1 MGELPRGPS
10 LVPGQSNSPL
20 RQSVSQSRSFRQKS
34 LLKAWIQMREPPSS
48 GSIIVTRFHDQVGTA
63 SSPQAIGVDALDR
76 SGRGTLYNDTE
87 CGFGAY
93 HYLSPL
99 KRVGGVQ
106 RGSVIEQASIR
117 AGAN

>member
-1 MGELPRGPS
+1 
-10 LVPGQSNSPL
+10 
-20 RQSVSQSRSFRQKS
+20 
-34 LLKAWIQMREPPSS
+34 MREPPSS

-76 SGRGTLYNDTE
+76 SGRGKYRMMFNDTE

>member
-1 MGELPRGPS
+1 M
-10 LVPGQSNSPL
+10 
-20 RQSVSQSRSFRQKS
+20 
-34 LLKAWIQMREPPSS
+34 WDPPSS
-48 GSIIVTRFHDQVGTA
+48 GSFLTGWLIVTRIRDQVVAA

>member
-1 MGELPRGPS
+1 
-10 LVPGQSNSPL
+10 
-20 RQSVSQSRSFRQKS
+20 
-34 LLKAWIQMREPPSS
+34 MREPPSS

-76 SGRGTLYNDTE
+76 SGRGKYRMMYNDTNPE

-99 KRVGGVQ
+99 KRVGGVG
-106 RGSVIEQASIR
+106 RGSVIGQGSATG
-117 AGAN
+117 GAN